1 MVRATLLLTYKLARR
16 IVIAVIGTTVVL
28 IGVAMIVLPGP
39 AVIVIPLGLGIL
51 SVEFAWARHWLDA
64 IKRKANAFYGLNQRE
79 KPHSPPRPIQISKSK
94 PQALYTM
101 MTRSLWNSLMTV
113 PNMISSFRFVAA
125 PALLW
130 LAWHDYYK
138 IYIAVL
144 CLSFLSDAVDGYIA
158 RKLKQESQ
166 LGTLLDTWADIVIY
180 ITLPISAWWLWP
192 EIMHEEAP
200 FVSAVIISYTLPAL
214 IGMLKFGVLTTY
226 HTWSV
231 KAAVAF
237 MGSTSVLMFAGGP
250 TWPFRLA
257 TLICILAAL
266 ENIAI
271 TVVLPDLRSNVRS
284 LWHVLREVRSS
295 T

>member
-1 MVRATLLLTYKLARR
+1 
-16 IVIAVIGTTVVL
+16 
-28 IGVAMIVLPGP
+28 
-39 AVIVIPLGLGIL
+39 
-51 SVEFAWARHWLDA
+51 
-64 IKRKANAFYGLNQRE
+64 
-79 KPHSPPRPIQISKSK
+79 
-94 PQALYTM
+94 M

-130 LAWHDYYK
+130 LAWHDYYQT
-138 IYIAVL
+138 YIAVL

-192 EIMHEEAP
+192 EIMRHEIP
-200 FVSAVIISYTLPAL
+200 FVSAVVISYTLPGL

-250 TWPFRLA
+250 AWPFRLA